1 MSVKRSDKNRKRKEK
16 KKRSELKVL
25 SRPRKPRACGP
36 CYACCKIYPV
46 EGLPGYEGSKPEG
59 ETCKWVT
66 EDEEVRCS
74 VYKDR
79 PPVCSVYSCV
89 WLRDGQEKQRLFF
102 ADERPDISGLVFD
115 LTTPE
120 HLATKAL
127 GGRPVLIAREFREG
141 AYDTVAARKI
151 FDRFLALD
159 KVIVTITGKGEYN
172 YMARNPADAQAVA
185 LAYRKHKLF
194 KVISE
199 GVKSGEIPE
208 DLVLD
213 R

>member
-1 MSVKRSDKNRKRKEK
+1 MSVKRSDKNRKRQV
-16 KKRSELKVL
+16 KKRRAELKVL
-25 SRPRKPRACGP
+25 NRTRKPRACGP

-46 EGLPGYEGSKPEG
+46 KGLPDYEGAKPEG

-66 EDEEVRCS
+66 DNEDGRCS
-74 VYKDR
+74 CYVDR

-89 WLRDGQEKQRLFF
+89 WLHDGKEKQRLFY

-115 LTTPE
+115 LTAPE

-141 AYDTVAARKI
+141 AYNTAEARKI
-151 FDRFLALD
+151 FDRFLGLG

-185 LAYRKHKLF
+185 VAYKKHRLF
-194 KVISE
+194 NVVSE
-199 GVKSGEIPE
+199 QIKSGEIPSM
-208 DLVLD
+208 LQKD